1 MKKLSKI
8 LLSRTALLGTMS
20 LGAMLAASSVVSA
33 AELNITHYNPGEN
46 AIFPASSVLVAGEK
60 EVILFDAQ
68 FSVADG
74 QKLVDQIKAT
84 GKELSMVYISS
95 GDPDFYFGLEPIV
108 AAFPNVEIVASEAVV
123 AHIKRT
129 KDAKLEYWGPILE
142 GNAPSK
148 VIVPT
153 VLNDTTLSIEG
164 ETIEVREINTHQAYL
179 WVPSEKTVF
188 GGVSVYSGVHVW
200 MADTASKEIRSQWSQ
215 SLERM
220 KALEPEVVIPGH
232 YLGEMPTGTNGV
244 QFTLDYVADI
254 EKALASTSNPTSVDI
269 SDYMKTA
276 YPQFKATEGDL
287 ELGAKVLSGEME
299 WH

>member
-1 MKKLSKI
+1 MNTLSKN
-8 LLSRTALLGTMS
+8 LLLKSMLLGTIS
-20 LGAMLAASSVVSA
+20 LGTVMASSVALSA
-33 AELNITHYNPGEN
+33 DLNITHYNPGEN
-46 AIFPASSVLVAGEK
+46 AIFPASSVLVSGEK

-74 QKLVDQIKAT
+74 QKLVEQIKAT
-84 GKELSMVYISS
+84 GKKLSMIYISS
-95 GDPDFYFGLEPIV
+95 GDPDYYFGLEPIV
-108 AAFPNVEIVASEAVV
+108 SAFPNVKVVASEAVV

-129 KDAKLEYWGPILE
+129 RDAKLEYWGPILE

-153 VLNDTTLSIEG
+153 VMNDTALSIEG
-164 ETIEVREINTHQAYL
+164 ETIEVKEINTHQAYL

-232 YLGEMPTGTNGV
+232 YLGEMPTGINAV
-244 QFTLDYVADI
+244 QFTQDYVADI
-254 EKALASTSNPTSVDI
+254 EKALVSKSNPTSVEI
-269 SDYMKTA
+269 SDCMKKA
-276 YPQFKATEGDL
+276 YPKFEATEGDL
-287 ELGAKVLSGEME
+287 ALGAKVLSGEMV

>member
-8 LLSRTALLGTMS
+8 HLSRTALLGTMS

-33 AELNITHYNPGEN
+33 AELNITHYNPGES
-46 AIFPASSVLVAGEK
+46 AIFPASSVLVSGEK

-74 QKLVDQIKAT
+74 QKLVEQIKAT

-108 AAFPNVEIVASEAVV
+108 AAFPNVEVVASEAIV

-142 GNAPSK
+142 DNAPSK

-179 WVPSEKTVF
+179 WVRSEKTVF

-220 KALEPEVVIPGH
+220 KVLEPEVVIPGH
-232 YLGEMPTGTNGV
+232 YLGEMPTGVNSV
-244 QFTLDYVADI
+244 QFTMDYVAEV
-254 EKALASTSNPTSVDI
+254 EKALVSTINPTSVDI
-269 SDYMKTA
+269 SDYMKKA